1 MLTLFSYL
9 PLILGPVIPLGN
21 SNWTP
26 FLQLQTMTDTA
37 YVTDLTEDVLNYF
50 EEI

>member
-1 MLTLFSYL
+1 MLTFFRYL
-9 PLILGPVIPLGN
+9 PLILGPVIALSN

-26 FLQLQTMTDTA
+26 FIQLQTMTDTA
-37 YVTDLTEDVLNYF
+37 YVPDLTEDVLNYF